1 MGENKMVPYFTLDL
15 EASFSIPNILENKK
29 QLEEMNE
36 NEAKESKSKSKSKE
50 AKDPSIVAF
59 MSCHRIK
66 TQKRKLKMLMNTS
79 KLRQDYH
86 FTKNNWSLLTM
97 TFGNTMKELGN
108 NNTVEEIIGD
118 DDELTLITFLL
129 VCNLLKITLES
140 SNNWITVL
148 SILPN
153 FKMLK

>member
-15 EASFSIPNILENKK
+15 EASFSIPNILENQK
-29 QLEEMNE
+29 QLEEMNA

-79 KLRQDYH
+79 KLRQAKIYR
-86 FTKNNWSLLTM
+86 NM
-97 TFGNTMKELGN
+97 G
-108 NNTVEEIIGD
+108 IIAMD
-118 DDELTLITFLL
+118 KDEDWAFDMA
-129 VCNLLKITLES
+129 LEYLNKS
-140 SNNWITVL
+140 WKVNI
-148 SILPN
+148 
-153 FKMLK
+153 